1 MCVSGLV
8 TSDLLLRIAQSE
20 AAEKKDEAAL
30 ASSSSSSALSAS
42 KSQEMSGGDDG
53 DNAAVVIIDSEMMVE
68 DDDGSAVANDLED
81 TEDEFQVDEEV
92 TQSDARPKPWRARPQ
107 WRDTVR
113 DALGAVLRS
122 DKADAILRRSQRRC
136 VF

>member
-1 MCVSGLV
+1 
-8 TSDLLLRIAQSE
+8 
-20 AAEKKDEAAL
+20 
-30 ASSSSSSALSAS
+30 
-42 KSQEMSGGDDG
+42 MSGDDD

-122 DKADAILRRSQRRC
+122 NKADAILRRSQRRC